1 MAKKKQPAKLSIGE
15 MRLMSVL
22 WKCGPL
28 KLSEAYQQQP
38 GEVGYTTI
46 QTQLNRLVEKGAVA
60 RSKTRPTR
68 YRALV
73 QPDVASAGMLQLL
86 TDTLGGGS
94 VIPLVEQLILQSPL
108 TKEDIQELRQIL
120 NRAGKQL
127 TQSKKQ
133 TGRPGNRA

>member
-28 KLSEAYQQQP
+28 KLSEAFEQQP
-38 GEVGYTTI
+38 GDVGYTTI
-46 QTQLNRLVEKGAVA
+46 QTQLNRLVEKRAVA

-68 YRALV
+68 YRALI
-73 QPDVASAGMLQLL
+73 QPETASAGMLQLL

-94 VIPLVEQLILQSPL
+94 IIPLVEQLLLQGPL
-108 TKEDIQELRQIL
+108 TKEEVQELRQLL
-120 NRAGKQL
+120 NRAGKKS
-127 TQSKKQ
+127 TRSKK
-133 TGRPGNRA
+133 